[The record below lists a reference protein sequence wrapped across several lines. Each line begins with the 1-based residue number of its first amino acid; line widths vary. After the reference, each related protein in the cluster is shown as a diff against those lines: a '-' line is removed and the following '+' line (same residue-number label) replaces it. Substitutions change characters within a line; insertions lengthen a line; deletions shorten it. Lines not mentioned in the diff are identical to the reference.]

1 MRDVAGEVAAPH
13 ALCVA
18 AEGEG
23 DRLEQP
29 SAPIE
34 LPLAALVL
42 RSPQD
47 DLINTSMGIGEL
59 SERDG
64 DFTLTLPPAPDEQA
78 SQRHLRLLIR
88 LFPFVRLSL
97 PASAD
102 VIYLY
107 FYRLHLPW
115 WA

>member
-1 MRDVAGEVAAPH
+1 MRHVAGEDAAPH

-47 DLINTSMGIGEL
+47 DLNNISVGVGEL
-59 SERDG
+59 SER
-64 DFTLTLPPAPDEQA
+64 DFTLTLPPTPDEQA
-78 SQRHLRLLIR
+78 SHLHSVIFGYLL
-88 LFPFVRLSL
+88 
-97 PASAD
+97 D
-102 VIYLY
+102 YL
-107 FYRLHLPW
+107 LL
-115 WA
+115 